1 MTAQSEAVLFG
12 VIGGSGLT
20 SLSHLQVLQQRK
32 VATPYGEPSS
42 ELTIGKISGRQV
54 AFLAR
59 HGEPHSIPP
68 HKVNYR
74 ANLWALKSIGVK
86 NIIAVNA
93 VGGISENML
102 PGTLV
107 IPDQII
113 DYTSSRTNTFFETDL
128 TQVTHI
134 DFSYPY
140 DAGLSQSIRQIAEAC
155 GIAVIPGATYAAT
168 EGPRLETA
176 AEIQRLKRDGCDIVG
191 MTGMPEA
198 ALARELE
205 ISYVSICVNAN
216 WAAGLSDELITMEAI
231 EKNLLGGME
240 QVRILLSELLSN
252 N

>member
-1 MTAQSEAVLFG
+1 MTAQSETVLFG
-12 VIGGSGLT
+12 VIGGTGLT
-20 SLSHLQVLQQRK
+20 TLSNLDILHQTK
-32 VATPYGEPSS
+32 ADTPYGDPSS
-42 ELTIGKISGRQV
+42 ELIIGKVSDRQV

-59 HGEPHSIPP
+59 HGEIHNIPP

-93 VGGISENML
+93 VGGIREDML
-102 PGTLV
+102 PGSLV

-128 TQVTHI
+128 AHVTHI

-140 DAGLSQSIRQIAEAC
+140 DANLSQSVKQTADAC
-155 GIAVIPGATYAAT
+155 GIAVIQGATYAAT

-176 AEIQRLKRDGCDIVG
+176 AEIQRLKKDGCDIVG

-205 ISYVSICVNAN
+205 INYVSICVNAN
-216 WAAGLSDELITMEAI
+216 WGAGLSDELISMEAI

-240 QVRILLSELLSN
+240 KVRTLLSELLAKG
-252 N
+252 